1 MKTGKKHLGFRHK
14 FMMTYNPKLFAKNH
28 RQKLVRKLEEKQA
41 KLERQL
47 EVEKKKLEEEQ
58 RKLDNERKIFE
69 TERLKLAQGGATTI
83 GEESVQFFIYLQE
96 SWAFI
101 CFFACAYQ
109 IFFENLI

>member
-14 FMMTYNPKLFAKNH
+14 FMMTYNQTLSAKNH
-28 RQKLVRKLEEKQA
+28 RKKLVRKLEEKQA

-69 TERLKLAQGGATTI
+69 TERLKLAQGATTP
-83 GEESVQFFIYLQE
+83 GEESVQFFIHLQE

-101 CFFACAYQ
+101 CFFACARQ
-109 IFFENLI
+109 IFLKT

>member
-1 MKTGKKHLGFRHK
+1 
-14 FMMTYNPKLFAKNH
+14 MMTYNPKLFAKNH

-69 TERLKLAQGGATTI
+69 TERLKLAQGATTPR
-83 GEESVQFFIYLQE
+83 EESVQFFHL
-96 SWAFI
+96 
-101 CFFACAYQ
+101 FACFCMC
-109 IFFENLI
+109 ISDFFENHIN

>member
-14 FMMTYNPKLFAKNH
+14 FMMTYNPTLSAKNH
-28 RQKLVRKLEEKQA
+28 RKKLVRKLEEKQA

-69 TERLKLAQGGATTI
+69 TERLKLAQGTTTPA
-83 GEESVQFFIYLQE
+83 EESVQFFIYLHE
-96 SWAFI
+96 SWAFGFVCMRI
-101 CFFACAYQ
+101 SD
-109 IFFENLI
+109 FFENFIN

>member
-1 MKTGKKHLGFRHK
+1 
-14 FMMTYNPKLFAKNH
+14 MMTYNPKLFAKNH
-28 RQKLVRKLEEKQA
+28 RKKLVRKLEEKQA

-58 RKLDNERKIFE
+58 RKLNNERKIFE
-69 TERLKLAQGGATTI
+69 TERLKLAQGTTTS

-101 CFFACAYQ
+101 CFFACAHQ
-109 IFFENLI
+109 ILFELKLDLN